1 MESAMQLSARNQ
13 IPGRVVGLTLGAVMA
28 EVVIDIGGPTVV
40 AVITRTSAERL
51 GLREGDQ
58 VTAIIKST
66 EIIVGKE

>member
-1 MESAMQLSARNQ
+1 MRLSARNQ
-13 IPGRVVGLTLGAVMA
+13 VPGRVVGLTLGSVMA
-28 EVVIDIGGPTVV
+28 EVVIDIGGSTLV
-40 AVITRTSAERL
+40 AAITRTSAEAL